1 MRIDLDVFYE
11 ILIID
16 GKISEESIKYTLN
29 ENRFRNKL
37 LKAIISFSEEN
48 LNQKSFL
55 KNMKLKNKQ
64 KIINS
69 INNEN
74 SNKTQYNKDRDG
86 DKERDIDKNKK
97 NLKSYFFIFEENSNQ
112 TIEYDYLIIKMEPKG
127 NSNENLLQDIARKL
141 NDLQNDY
148 KLSCVF
154 SDDKVIYLILQSSIE
169 KDESEIYLNSID
181 YSIFQ

>member
-16 GKISEESIKYTLN
+16 GKISEESIKYILN

-37 LKAIISFSEEN
+37 LKAIISYSEEN

-74 SNKTQYNKDRDG
+74 LNINIYQENQSQNKEK
-86 DKERDIDKNKK
+86 
-97 NLKSYFFIFEENSNQ
+97 LKSYFFIFEENSYQ
-112 TIEYDYLIIKMEPKG
+112 TIEYDYLIIKMETKG
-127 NSNENLLQDIARKL
+127 ISNENLLKDIARKL
-141 NDLQNDY
+141 NDLQDDY

-154 SDDKVIYLILQSSIE
+154 SDDKVIYLILQTSIE